1 MATHAG
7 SEGTVKSGANEI
19 AEIRSFSL
27 EESADTIEDTTMGDT
42 SRTYLTGLKTFSGSV
57 DVFWDETDTNG
68 QVSFSVGASVTL
80 AVYPEGATSGDT
92 YYSGTAIVTG
102 RTITSSFDGMYKEQN
117 TLAVGGAY
125 FLLFVWILGPERS
138 ISGQDLSKRLIMVY
152 S

>member
-7 SEGTVKSGANEI
+7 SEGTVKSGANAI

-68 QVSFSVGASVTL
+68 QVSFAVGSSVTL
-80 AVYPEGATSGDT
+80 AVYPEGDTSGDT

-102 RTITSSFDGMYKEQN
+102 RTITSSFDGMVEASF
-117 TLAVGGAY
+117 TLQGTGA
-125 FLLFVWILGPERS
+125 LTAATV
-138 ISGQDLSKRLIMVY
+138 
-152 S
+152 